1 MRHTAG
7 SETATVGEMGT
18 DRSGLPRHVAIIM
31 DGNGRWARSRGLPRV
46 AGHKAGRK
54 PVRETVEECARL
66 GIEYLTLYTF
76 SSENWNR
83 PRAEIKALMGFLR
96 QVLLDERQ
104 SLLENNVRFGVIGR
118 LADLP
123 REVQDELDAT
133 IDALRGNTGLNLI
146 LALSYG
152 SRTELVD
159 CFRRIAE
166 AIRKGELREEEVDES
181 IIDRNL
187 YTAGIPNPDLLI
199 RTSGEM
205 RLSNFLLWQLAY
217 AEIYVTDTL
226 WPDFGRQDLHQ
237 ALAEYRKRDRRFGR
251 VD

>member
-1 MRHTAG
+1 MTRTAE
-7 SETATVGEMGT
+7 SETAAAGEIGT

-83 PRAEIKALMGFLR
+83 PRAEIKALMAFLR

-104 SLLENNVRFGVIGR
+104 SLLENNIRFGVIGR
-118 LADLP
+118 TADLP
-123 REVQDELDAT
+123 REVQDELRITTD
-133 IDALRGNTGLNLI
+133 LLSGNTGLNLI

-159 CFRRIAE
+159 CFRRISA
-166 AIRKGELREEEVDES
+166 AIRAGELKEGEIDES
-181 IIDRNL
+181 VIDRHL
-187 YTAGIPNPDLLI
+187 YTSGIPNPDLLI

-226 WPDFGRQDLHQ
+226 WPDFRTADLHQ
-237 ALAEYRKRDRRFGR
+237 ALAAYRRRDRRFGR